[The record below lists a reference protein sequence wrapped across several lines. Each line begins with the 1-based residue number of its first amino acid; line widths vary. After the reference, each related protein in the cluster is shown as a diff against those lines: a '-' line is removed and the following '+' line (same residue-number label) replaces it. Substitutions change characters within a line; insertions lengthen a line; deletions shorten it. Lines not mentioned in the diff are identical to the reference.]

1 MPSSLPSF
9 SSPVSFKLPTLSTPS
24 LHIDTSKYRESLS
37 SEQGQIESVM
47 PKIKERVS
55 KMFDLMGQLKS
66 EINDQSVHLLAYDR
80 RLPLSMQP

>member
-1 MPSSLPSF
+1 
-9 SSPVSFKLPTLSTPS
+9 
-24 LHIDTSKYRESLS
+24 
-37 SEQGQIESVM
+37 M